1 MRDLYLR
8 KIPIEALLPA
18 HRLLFYAFTVP
29 SYYVLARTTQVSRGN
44 NGSSSLCEY
53 GWSEG
58 LVGEFLGDPEGW
70 VDKTARLRTESIST
84 A

>member
-8 KIPIEALLPA
+8 KIPIEAHLPA

-44 NGSSSLCEY
+44 NASSLCEY

-58 LVGEFLGDPEGW
+58 LVGKFLGDPEGW
-70 VDKTARLRTESIST
+70 VYKTARLRTESILT